1 MIKRA
6 IEVAVRA
13 HEGQVRKGT
22 QTPYIVHPLSVGI
35 ILAKA
40 GAPDEVI
47 IAGILHDTIEDT
59 PVTFEQIGETFG
71 ETIANLVK
79 GASESDKSLPWEER
93 KQHTIDSLAFASIE
107 VLLVICADEG
117 KTVSILVLFLYCQ
130 GFGEKASHIKVP
142 TSCRRSEERDP
153 EIVRGQAR
161 VTDVSRSGD
170 CACEGVEIQ
179 EYFRLLVPSEG
190 RNSQALKKTGY
201 DGFQTESS
209 SLRYHEGA
217 HFGPCK

>member
-1 MIKRA
+1 MINRA
-6 IEVAVRA
+6 IELAVRT
-13 HEGQVRKGT
+13 HEGQVRKGA

-35 ILAKA
+35 ILAKT

-59 PVTFEQIGETFG
+59 PVTFEQIRETFG

-107 VLLVICADEG
+107 ILLVICADEG

-142 TSCRRSEERDP
+142 TSSRRAKERDP
-153 EIVRGQAR
+153 KIVRGQAR
-161 VTDVSRSGD
+161 VSNICSASDGI
-170 CACEGVEIQ
+170 GV
-179 EYFRLLVPSEG
+179 FL
-190 RNSQALKKTGY
+190 
-201 DGFQTESS
+201 
-209 SLRYHEGA
+209 
-217 HFGPCK
+217 